1 MAPISRKRRQPQADL
16 ETTSLLGQNGLD
28 QHSRKKRKISHTHAR
43 TTAVEDDHVVESHV
57 GPSSRTRITFRL
69 RHGRHQP
76 LEGTERTMC
85 GVSELQC
92 SRPGTMDQDD
102 AFRKE
107 AIRQDWLRRLR
118 PRPTRAA
125 CGVEANLD

>member
-1 MAPISRKRRQPQADL
+1 MAAISRKRRRQPQADS
-16 ETTSLLGQNGLD
+16 ETTGLLGHNGLD
-28 QHSRKKRKISHTHAR
+28 QRSRKKRKISHTQAR

-57 GPSSRTRITFRL
+57 GPSSRTRITLRL
-69 RHGRHQP
+69 RGRHQP

-85 GVSELQC
+85 GVSEPQC

-102 AFRKE
+102 AFKKE

-125 CGVEANLD
+125 CGV